1 MGDVGAGRA
10 DRSLPG
16 TLPLCKDAVVLM
28 HQSTVHKDQRLC
40 QGPED
45 FYLPCLLP
53 LDIEMP

>member
-10 DRSLPG
+10 DRSLQG
-16 TLPLCKDAVVLM
+16 LGKDAVVLM

-53 LDIEMP
+53 LDIKMP